1 MRNHFMRPSLKEK
14 LKTLPKWSGEGEM
27 TMLFAINCLVVLSED
42 SELSEEFLKAA
53 DVYIKRVAEGQ
64 NLSAMQVVLF
74 AAIMEK
80 DATGRNVDMGEV
92 ANFLRCNNVLL
103 LQYQADI
110 EELLKRGFI
119 CRCRNQEWETS
130 RENRYIVPGE
140 VIEALTKNQRFVP
153 PSYKCEKDLELFQR
167 FFGIT
172 HRHYRAEMSRDL
184 MMFNIQRLLEENL
197 SLPFVK
203 RLKKLGLSLEDEII
217 VTHFCRHLVI
227 DGEESLDM
235 DNLATLYDDRTAC
248 SYFLSSLEDGE
259 HQLITRGILEHNFE
273 DGYASHE
280 SLRLTDKAIQKLL
293 KGFKIHLHKEVNSGM
308 IGHKDVVPKKLFF
321 CDNVKKQL
329 DGLSDLMAD
338 AQFKKICSRMKQK
351 GLRQGFICLFY
362 GAPGTGK
369 TETVMQLAR
378 ESGRDIFMVNISD
391 VRSKWVGE
399 SEKNIKA
406 IFNHYRSVAQCS
418 KLKPILLFNE
428 ADAIIG
434 KRREGAQRSVDK
446 MENTIQNIILQ
457 EMETFEGIMIATTNL
472 VRNMDSAFER
482 RFLYKVKFEKPDV
495 TVRQHIW
502 KQMIPDLSDSS
513 VADLART
520 YNFSGGQIENVVRK
534 HTVNNI
540 LYGEV
545 ADPLPHLRSYCDKE
559 TLETVRRNKIGFK

>member
-1 MRNHFMRPSLKEK
+1 MGPSLKEK
-14 LKTLPKWSGEGEM
+14 LKTMPKWTGKGEM

-53 DVYIKRVAEGQ
+53 DVYIKRVAGGLE
-64 NLSAMQVVLF
+64 LSAMQVVLF
-74 AAIMEK
+74 SVIMEK
-80 DATGRNVDMGEV
+80 DAAGRKVDLDDV

-110 EELLKRGFI
+110 DELVKRGFI
-119 CRCRNQEWETS
+119 CRCRNEEWNSS
-130 RENRYIVPGE
+130 REIRYIVPRE
-140 VIEALTKNQRFVP
+140 VIEALTKNQKFVP
-153 PSYKCEKDLELFQR
+153 QSLKCEKDLELFQH
-167 FFGIT
+167 FLEIT
-172 HRHYRAEMSRDL
+172 RHHHQAELSRDL
-184 MMFNIQRLLEENL
+184 MMLNVQRLLEENR

-203 RLKKLGLSLEDEII
+203 QLKKLEMPLDDEIV

-227 DGEESLDM
+227 NGDESLDM
-235 DNLATLYDDRTAC
+235 DNLSELYDDRTSC
-248 SYFLSSLEDGE
+248 SYFLNSLEEGE
-259 HQLITRGILEHNFE
+259 HQLITRGILEHSFE

-280 SLRLTDKAIQKLL
+280 SFRLTEKAIQKLL
-293 KGFKIHLHKEVNSGM
+293 KGFKIHLHKDVNSGL

-434 KRREGAQRSVDK
+434 KRKEGAQHSVDK

-482 RFLYKVKFEKPDV
+482 RFLYKVKFEKPDM

-513 VADLART
+513 AADLART

-534 HTVNNI
+534 HTVDNI
-540 LYGEV
+540 LYGEM
-545 ADPLPHLRSYCDKE
+545 ADPLPNLRSYCDKE
-559 TLETVRRNKIGFK
+559 TLGTVRRNKIGFK